1 MVDQPVVGDLDP
13 GSTALVVVD
22 AQVAFASEESP
33 LAERGVDLSGPV
45 DTLPRVHDLIEAA
58 READLTIAY
67 TRSVRRADD
76 RDGPQRAYEILPEI
90 YREGE
95 PICRAGSPDAAFAPG
110 IEPAADEYQVE
121 KRRYDAFHGTP
132 LESYLR
138 IEGVETALFC
148 GFTTNVCV
156 ESTARGA
163 HERGFDVVLVSD
175 CCASFSE
182 EMHESALRNAELM
195 LGTTA
200 TAEEVRG
207 LLGVEGERAIR

>member
-1 MVDQPVVGDLDP
+1 MADHPVVGALDP

-33 LAERGVDLSGPV
+33 IAARGVDLSGPV
-45 DTLPRVHDLIEAA
+45 ETLPRVVDLVESA
-58 READLTIAY
+58 REAGLPIAY

-76 RDGPQRAYEILPEI
+76 RDGPRRAYAILPEI
-90 YREGE
+90 YRDGE
-95 PICRAGSPDAAFAPG
+95 PICRAGSPDAAYAPG
-110 IEPAADEYQVE
+110 IEPATDEYQVE

-138 IEGVETALFC
+138 IEGVETVLFC

-175 CCASFSE
+175 CCASFSD

-200 TAEEVRG
+200 TAAQVRG
-207 LLGVEGERAIR
+207 LLGVEGERAVG

>member
-1 MVDQPVVGDLDP
+1 MVGHPVIDELDP
-13 GSTALVVVD
+13 ESTALIVVD
-22 AQVAFASEESP
+22 AQNAFAAVDSP
-33 LAERGVDLSGPV
+33 LVDRGVDLSGPIETV
-45 DTLPRVHDLIEAA
+45 PRVAELVETT
-58 READLTIAY
+58 REAGLPIAY
-67 TRSVRRADD
+67 TRSVRRGDN
-76 RDGPQRAYEILPEI
+76 RDGPERAHRILPEV

-95 PICRAGSPDAAFAPG
+95 PICCAGNPDVAYVDG
-110 IEPAADEYQVE
+110 IEPAPDEYEVE

-138 IEGVETALFC
+138 VEGVETTLFC

-163 HERGFDVVLVSD
+163 HERGFDVVLVED
-175 CCASFSE
+175 CCASFSP

-200 TAEEVRG
+200 TSEQVPS
-207 LLGVEGERAIR
+207 LLSATAVG